1 MTTDKRKFNLPDI
14 SPDGN
19 IFQFEEENRNK
30 KVR

>member
-14 SPDGN
+14 SPD
-19 IFQFEEENRNK
+19 FQFEEENTNK